1 PTPPPPPP
9 PPHPPHPPPPPP
21 HKSKNKLRVTMLVTR
36 IYHNIRCV
44 HRRRGPQRVSEA
56 SGLKHTPFCAH
67 IEKKRP

>member
-1 PTPPPPPP
+1 MWLDI
-9 PPHPPHPPPPPP
+9 H
-21 HKSKNKLRVTMLVTR
+21 L